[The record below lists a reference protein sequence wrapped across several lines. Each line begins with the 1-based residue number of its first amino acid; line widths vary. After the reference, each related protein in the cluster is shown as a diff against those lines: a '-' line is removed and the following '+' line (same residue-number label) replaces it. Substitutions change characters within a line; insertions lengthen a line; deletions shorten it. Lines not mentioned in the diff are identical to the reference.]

1 MVLDHYQLLG
11 IPRNAGL
18 RQIKTA
24 YRNLAKRCHPD
35 HNRGSEAAA
44 ELFRQANLAYRI
56 LSNPAQRRHYDQELA
71 RQEAASATPSAPQRP
86 RTEQDSRKFKD
97 FLNSL
102 LDALFG
108 PLAPTTQGTNPTH
121 SPAHGSKQGNKI
133 SRPDFNFYYH
143 LAVEKESAPYRCGR
157 DGVYRR
163 RPRNGK
169 RGTHP
174 AQHGRS

>member
-35 HNRGSEAAA
+35 RNQGSEAAA
-44 ELFRQANLAYRI
+44 QLFRQANLAYRV
-56 LSNPAQRRHYDQELA
+56 LSNPAQRSRYDQELLQQQA
-71 RQEAASATPSAPQRP
+71 SRPTASATEMPTAEKGPN
-86 RTEQDSRKFKD
+86 KFKN
-97 FLNSL
+97 FLSSL

-108 PLAPTTQGTNPTH
+108 PAPPTGQDSTPRH
-121 SPAHGSKQGNKI
+121 PGARGAKETRTL
-133 SRPDFNFYYH
+133 SRPAFNFYYH
-143 LAVEKESAPYRCGR
+143 LAMEKESAPYRCGR

-163 RPRNGK
+163 SPRK
-169 RGTHP
+169 RKPETP
-174 AQHGRS
+174 PPQQGRT

>member
-35 HNRGSEAAA
+35 RNQGSEAAA
-44 ELFRQANLAYRI
+44 ELFRQANLAYRV
-56 LSNPAQRRHYDQELA
+56 LSNPAQRRRYDQELA
-71 RQEAASATPSAPQRP
+71 RQQTTPPTSSAAKMPSAEKDPN
-86 RTEQDSRKFKD
+86 KFKN

-108 PLAPTTQGTNPTH
+108 PL
-121 SPAHGSKQGNKI
+121 SPAAQSANSDQPGTRRAKRANKI

-163 RPRNGK
+163 SPRNRK
-169 RGTHP
+169 RGTQP
-174 AQHGRS
+174 SQNGRS